1 MYLILTALAAA
12 LAVFYLGLREL
23 LLADRDRRRRE
34 AAVVPEEHR
43 SPELTWRGAGPA
55 AAVAVPGGDAT
66 SRTA

>member
-43 SPELTWRGAGPA
+43 SPGSPGAAWTGCCC
-55 AAVAVPGGDAT
+55 VPGGDAT